1 MMMVAGLLAG
11 CSEGDMPEVYSD
23 DAGEI
28 KFNTNLMGAAGDDHV
43 HRPWQDG
50 DPTKIFV
57 SWFDK
62 DGTAK
67 GQDIEVS
74 HSETGWSYTAPD
86 DNSHKWSKYVGIT
99 SLDFI
104 GVLAN
109 SKDGITIGNDRIT
122 IESLPTVALEEK
134 NIFVCHTPTYVAMPT
149 AIYNVQPV
157 GMVFDRIY
165 SRFSISFQLSEAM
178 SKLRHIH
185 ITDVQINGV
194 NTVTNYTQS
203 YTKAGT
209 EWTKEKATYTASTA
223 ASTTLSLKGTATSY
237 FLPLGYGMNQTDYVK
252 FGTASAGFT
261 YKEKEANAP
270 AYNTCPEVANTPS
283 EYFYVLPGTAAPT
296 ITVSYVVYDEWGYE
310 TRQATQQ
317 IELKE
322 TVFKKDFTS
331 ILAAD
336 TYDLKIK
343 IVPDYLYVLSDA
355 DQVAG
360 ILVVK

>member
-1 MMMVAGLLAG
+1 
-11 CSEGDMPEVYSD
+11 MPEVYSD

-62 DGTAK
+62 DGTPK
-67 GQDIEVS
+67 GQNIEVS
-74 HSETGWSYTAPD
+74 HSETGWSYTAPA

-109 SKDGITIGNDRIT
+109 SNEGITIGNDRIT
-122 IESLPTVALEEK
+122 IASLPTIALEEK
-134 NIFVCHTPTYVAMPT
+134 NIFVCHTPTHVAQPA
-149 AIYNVQPV
+149 AIYNVKPV

-165 SRFSISFQLSEAM
+165 SRFSISFQLSEKM
-178 SKLRHIH
+178 SSIRHIH
-185 ITDVQINGV
+185 ITDVQISGV
-194 NTVTNYTQS
+194 NTVTNYTQT
-203 YTKAGT
+203 YTKNDA
-209 EWTKEKATYTASTA
+209 EWTKETPTYTPSAD
-223 ASTTLSLKGTATSY
+223 ASTTLSLKGTSDGY
-237 FLPLGYGMNQTDYVK
+237 FLPLGYGLSQTGYVK
-252 FGTASAGFT
+252 FGAASTGFT
-261 YKEKEANAP
+261 YSEKEPKAENA
-270 AYNTCPEVANTPS
+270 NTCPAVEALS
-283 EYFYVLPGTAAPT
+283 SSYFYVLPGTAAPT

-310 TRQATQQ
+310 TRQATQTV
-317 IELKE
+317 ELNSAL
-322 TVFKKDFTS
+322 FKRDFTS

-336 TYDLKIK
+336 TYDLKIN

-355 DQVAG
+355 DQTIG
-360 ILVVK
+360 YLVVK